1 MLKVNADNEYKAVER
16 VYSGSTEID
25 KILDKNGNVLFSV
38 SKEVEGTPALTYTGK
53 EETNLKNYRIY
64 GNTVNG
70 ESMGNRNGNLWNEIY
85 DEDGKP
91 HYVPIKVE
99 DGEYTLSTT
108 TPNGGVS
115 GGPPAATIF
124 LLAGNVNTGASTT
137 DNGCWLNNPKTVQSI
152 DGYVTIAYE
161 VTESFGEQ
169 CYPWNNNTMLNSGS
183 TALPYEPYVC
193 KVPVTVEGK
202 NLLQNTATSRT
213 TRGITFTVNTDG
225 SITCSGIV
233 TSGEYADLAISGVFL
248 GDIDIL
254 ENGNYIVSCA
264 NGSNNASLIVGNSKG
279 EVRQVRAAET
289 NISANLTWAILRI
302 YQANP
307 AITLYPMI
315 RKADIEDDTYEP
327 YHAPVTT
334 NLYLPEQIKMVGDEA
349 EYVDYKEQKQ
359 HRVRKNLVQTIAT
372 SQTINGI
379 TFTVNANGSVTCN
392 GTNHG
397 NNPIIFELNNPDVVF
412 PEGVYITS
420 GCPAG
425 GSITGGYKIQY
436 FNGSSWNY
444 ELGSGSTFTLSGNL
458 KYRSR
463 ILISK
468 DVTVTNLTFYPM
480 LRLASIEDDTYEPYI
495 EDTELDVAI
504 PALPILSG
512 TNTLS
517 VGTEVQPSNVYLK
530 GRIKEIS

>member
-25 KILDKNGNVLFSV
+25 KILDKNGNVLFAV
-38 SKEVEGTPALTYTGK
+38 NKEVEGTPALTYTGK
-53 EETNLKNYRIY
+53 EETNLKKYRIY

-70 ESMGNRNGNLWNEIY
+70 E
-85 DEDGKP
+85 
-91 HYVPIKVE
+91 YVGDLIKE
-99 DGEYTLSTT
+99 GEHAGEYS
-108 TPNGGVS
+108 
-115 GGPPAATIF
+115 
-124 LLAGNVNTGASTT
+124 
-137 DNGCWLNNPKTVQSI
+137 
-152 DGYVTIAYE
+152 
-161 VTESFGEQ
+161 
-169 CYPWNNNTMLNSGS
+169 
-183 TALPYEPYVC
+183 
-193 KVPVTVEGK
+193 VPVTVTNG
-202 NLLQNTATSRT
+202 
-213 TRGITFTVNTDG
+213 TD
-225 SITCSGIV
+225 TE
-233 TSGEYADLAISGVFL
+233 T
-248 GDIDIL
+248 
-254 ENGNYIVSCA
+254 
-264 NGSNNASLIVGNSKG
+264 
-279 EVRQVRAAET
+279 T
-289 NISANLTWAILRI
+289 NI
-302 YQANP
+302 
-307 AITLYPMI
+307 
-315 RKADIEDDTYEP
+315 
-327 YHAPVTT
+327 
-334 NLYLPEQIKMVGDEA
+334 YLPEQIKKVGDEA
-349 EYVDYKEQKQ
+349 EYIDYGEQKQ
-359 HRVRKNLVQTIAT
+359 HRVRKNLLQNTAT
-372 SQTINGI
+372 SQTINDI

-495 EDTELDVAI
+495 EDTELDVTL
-504 PALPILSG
+504 PALPTLSG

-530 GRIKEIS
+530 GRIKEVL